1 MITFEEQLQQTENDN
16 SIIGKKS
23 PKVQTL
29 SDVANTGV
37 YSANDWIE
45 LPETKATSGEIIREG
60 LRASQ
65 YQLNKIPTELK
76 ATMGQ
81 AMMSPESVLK
91 IIPFTSMPTMI
102 TEQAKVKIFGGTK
115 EADFNDFTGK
125 TRVKQIGKELV
136 QAAYRELK
144 EKDKQYAQ
152 RATPLTEEETD
163 TWKYGIASGIGN
175 YGPMLAIGYLTGGV
189 GALSFAVAQE
199 AGQKTEEKLDYYT
212 QKTGDT
218 ELKGYTGKQAGKD
231 LALTSVYTAGMGIM
245 EKYIGIGKQMKLFKM
260 SGGEHLKNIALTT
273 LSEGLTE
280 GLEDLYA
287 SGIDLVGGYIDTSK
301 LPERYMQAVKSAV
314 IGGLLGGTAG
324 IGTAMAHRS
333 QAKLILRKQYEKT
346 IPAKDI
352 DKVVNA
358 IYDSTAD
365 TLQKVVATELVNSES
380 LRNKHG
386 ELYNSLKREISNQ
399 IKASGAYADVD
410 EAKLANYIESVAKL
424 TADNALGEANKR
436 GVLLQDVLDST
447 KIKFENGELRLAE
460 KPKVSKLPIKKA
472 KSENV
477 EQVESDIENIKP
489 REKVDLSEIKE
500 VGGDFVRISGKKI
513 PVDYEIVEA
522 KDLLTSNDELGN
534 INKDYPQYL
543 QNRDRARKELVLQV
557 NSIAENIEPE
567 RLGKNVV
574 ATEGAP
580 IVMGDN
586 IVAMGNGRAQAV
598 KLAYA
603 KGKAEGYKEYLKQQ
617 GFNIDG
623 FDKPVLVRKM
633 RGEYS
638 ENVMR
643 KLIEDANIA
652 GTSQFSVSE
661 QAIGDAQKISRETIS
676 LYDAESELDT
686 ASNRKFLL
694 EAFNEIIPETER
706 GRYLDDA
713 GNITQEGI
721 KRVKNATLAYVMPD
735 KRVLSSILET
745 EDEVIRKASQA
756 IMEASPS
763 IVSFENDIDT
773 GNIDKSYSI
782 LDDIRT
788 AFNLYSAAKKSGSNV
803 RAYIKNLDMF
813 NDYTPAQQQ
822 ITNWFVETKNAGE
835 LRNRINNYIQNARV
849 EGDTKQGNI
858 FSEPLTKQELLNK
871 VSGSDMEQKAFADSY
886 YQIAYENAKLD
897 AENPAY
903 DGETITINGKER
915 TVYNSNG
922 DRIAKSKEALENFY
936 RWFGDS
942 KVVDK
947 QGRPLVVYH
956 GTLDLFNAFS
966 KEKIGAR
973 FSSDE
978 RGFFFVDK
986 ENIAKDYATSE
997 FDSARQGYIMPL
1009 YISASNPLIVNSEY
1023 ARKNGL
1029 GSTVFDREDSISFW
1043 DNYQNFALEEVDKN
1057 KNDGVIIDDG
1067 NFKMVVAFNPNQIK
1081 STSNRGTYSASDN
1094 IYYQMSSEEITENL
1108 LRDIKKTL
1116 TKPVSSE
1123 VLSKTISTFNKTQG
1137 GRGYTETGD
1146 SVQAE
1151 IARSQGLATAQ
1162 EISKAFKNKGINISI
1177 STIENSQVAD
1187 EWHHIG
1193 KNMKKTNF
1201 YDVENFDIDELLQ
1214 EQKQEIREKERDK
1227 LFKDNVKKLG
1237 LDKLKDDDLYKKYQE
1252 ATGEKYGSFDSTVR
1266 MFDSRRKAKNYLYSF
1281 IIQNTQTEFEQKNKV
1296 SQGTYSESEN
1306 IYYQSAF
1313 AGSRVDYDRPS
1324 LEAIGSGEGAQAH
1337 GWGLYYALNKDVA
1350 ERYKDAFIR
1359 QERESVF
1366 PNSPEELAIKTYLKN
1381 DKNKEDTIKEL
1392 SQIEKDEYKKFG
1404 TQDENILA
1412 YTNAAQAQ
1420 DYIRYVEDG
1429 KLEKQIQEI
1438 ENSSKGQV
1446 HEVDIPEN
1454 PYLLDEELTFR
1465 NQSEFVQNQLK
1476 KIVSEENLAD
1486 KFEIYQSEE
1495 NPKYNTLENSDGE
1508 EIYKTISE
1516 ALGSD
1521 KAASQ
1526 LLEKYGI
1533 KGITYDGRQDG
1544 RCFVIFNP
1552 EDVKVIQKFYQIN
1565 HLPKSK
1571 KEIIKGSFD
1580 ALTKSIKITSD
1591 ADFSTYQH
1599 EFAHFWLDNM
1609 FNYAHSDLASENYK
1623 KDFKAIEK
1631 WLKYDDTRQSYLTR
1645 QQHEQFARGYEKFLY
1660 KGEVANP
1667 IIGKAYNDYEN
1678 FIREVYSSM
1687 TEIDTKAGYKKYKAV
1702 PAKVYE
1708 FFNNMVRGEL
1718 PNYGAEVDPKA
1729 VVKKEVED
1737 TKTVIDERNK
1747 VIAENKKNYDL
1758 PPIKT
1763 DNTSGYMSETAKPK
1777 NIKPIENIEDKSVL
1791 TAYAKTMGEDMEAG
1805 RANLAKDYATATEFV
1820 NKNPELAGQIVRGEV
1835 EAPTGMLKNSIYMA
1849 YNELQ
1854 KKLGNTKNR
1863 AESALNQA
1871 LELRR
1876 YGQEIAS
1883 QRLAYMSEIN
1893 PEYWIG
1899 RILTSKASQLAKE
1912 NRMSV
1917 DKLNTTIK
1925 EAIESGMA
1933 ENKTPK
1939 EIAKELREE
1948 LGVTELYQTEIAP
1961 TEDTKS
1967 PSYNYIYKYVNEQLG
1982 LGMKEAD
1989 AMEILRRTDDMWA
2002 NIENSKAET
2011 GNPSIEYFEKL
2022 KALED
2027 FANTLAPSSNLRVFV
2042 SVISPGSLL
2051 LNIKSSLTNI
2061 ISNLPTGLMRAAV
2074 RRIRLGQMTSL
2085 VSPEKIALNK
2095 HYVWEV
2101 FAKTGYNITDMT
2113 ELTPES
2119 KYHGE
2124 EITHSQGKGALR
2136 ALGRWY
2142 EKVVYKWSLGAG
2154 DIFYKNLA
2162 FNDYASL
2169 LATKLANGDAKV
2181 ANDLFDDAIRI
2192 EPLTQ
2197 YGKAIRRMARDEAL
2211 IATYQN
2217 DTALSKSAMKLR
2229 DATDFGVGLSKF
2241 FIPFVK
2247 TPANVIDLGLKTG
2260 FGSFKAI
2267 VSEVHRDMKAGKIL
2281 KPTKE
2286 NIELCIENGLGF
2298 ALGFA
2303 LSSMFD
2309 DDDYMPAYSMASA
2322 KDKQL
2327 AKELNIPFNSVRIGD
2342 TWFNLDYLGP
2352 LAVPLVGILNARR
2365 EKDIIEKIGAFGKAG
2380 LMQIA
2385 ALPAFGEI
2393 DDLMQKIEQYQ
2404 HKGVK
2409 ESAEQFVD
2417 NLGETIYSRIVPSIV
2432 NDVAKVLDGY
2442 DRERKGNEII
2452 TQIPFA
2458 RENAPLKYNVTS
2470 GRPEEINQWWG
2481 IFTGARVKTQV
2492 VNSVARE
2499 FERLNNTGNG
2509 VSLTPVTRSGLLSS
2523 LSDNKKQQVNK
2534 EFAKEYA
2541 KQVSALIKT
2550 YKYKNSNDEDKKDMI
2565 DKIRRKIVKEL
2576 KQEYLQK

>member
-1 MITFEEQLQQTENDN
+1 M
-16 SIIGKKS
+16 
-23 PKVQTL
+23 
-29 SDVANTGV
+29 
-37 YSANDWIE
+37 
-45 LPETKATSGEIIREG
+45 
-60 LRASQ
+60 
-65 YQLNKIPTELK
+65 
-76 ATMGQ
+76 
-81 AMMSPESVLK
+81 
-91 IIPFTSMPTMI
+91 
-102 TEQAKVKIFGGTK
+102 
-115 EADFNDFTGK
+115 
-125 TRVKQIGKELV
+125 
-136 QAAYRELK
+136 
-144 EKDKQYAQ
+144 
-152 RATPLTEEETD
+152 
-163 TWKYGIASGIGN
+163 
-175 YGPMLAIGYLTGGV
+175 
-189 GALSFAVAQE
+189 
-199 AGQKTEEKLDYYT
+199 
-212 QKTGDT
+212 
-218 ELKGYTGKQAGKD
+218 
-231 LALTSVYTAGMGIM
+231 
-245 EKYIGIGKQMKLFKM
+245 
-260 SGGEHLKNIALTT
+260 
-273 LSEGLTE
+273 
-280 GLEDLYA
+280 
-287 SGIDLVGGYIDTSK
+287 
-301 LPERYMQAVKSAV
+301 
-314 IGGLLGGTAG
+314 
-324 IGTAMAHRS
+324 
-333 QAKLILRKQYEKT
+333 
-346 IPAKDI
+346 
-352 DKVVNA
+352 
-358 IYDSTAD
+358 
-365 TLQKVVATELVNSES
+365 
-380 LRNKHG
+380 
-386 ELYNSLKREISNQ
+386 
-399 IKASGAYADVD
+399 
-410 EAKLANYIESVAKL
+410 
-424 TADNALGEANKR
+424 
-436 GVLLQDVLDST
+436 
-447 KIKFENGELRLAE
+447 
-460 KPKVSKLPIKKA
+460 
-472 KSENV
+472 
-477 EQVESDIENIKP
+477 
-489 REKVDLSEIKE
+489 
-500 VGGDFVRISGKKI
+500 
-513 PVDYEIVEA
+513 
-522 KDLLTSNDELGN
+522 
-534 INKDYPQYL
+534 
-543 QNRDRARKELVLQV
+543 
-557 NSIAENIEPE
+557 
-567 RLGKNVV
+567 
-574 ATEGAP
+574 
-580 IVMGDN
+580 
-586 IVAMGNGRAQAV
+586 
-598 KLAYA
+598 
-603 KGKAEGYKEYLKQQ
+603 
-617 GFNIDG
+617 
-623 FDKPVLVRKM
+623 
-633 RGEYS
+633 
-638 ENVMR
+638 
-643 KLIEDANIA
+643 
-652 GTSQFSVSE
+652 
-661 QAIGDAQKISRETIS
+661 
-676 LYDAESELDT
+676 
-686 ASNRKFLL
+686 
-694 EAFNEIIPETER
+694 
-706 GRYLDDA
+706 
-713 GNITQEGI
+713 
-721 KRVKNATLAYVMPD
+721 
-735 KRVLSSILET
+735 
-745 EDEVIRKASQA
+745 
-756 IMEASPS
+756 
-763 IVSFENDIDT
+763 
-773 GNIDKSYSI
+773 
-782 LDDIRT
+782 
-788 AFNLYSAAKKSGSNV
+788 
-803 RAYIKNLDMF
+803 
-813 NDYTPAQQQ
+813 
-822 ITNWFVETKNAGE
+822 
-835 LRNRINNYIQNARV
+835 
-849 EGDTKQGNI
+849 
-858 FSEPLTKQELLNK
+858 
-871 VSGSDMEQKAFADSY
+871 
-886 YQIAYENAKLD
+886 
-897 AENPAY
+897 
-903 DGETITINGKER
+903 
-915 TVYNSNG
+915 
-922 DRIAKSKEALENFY
+922 
-936 RWFGDS
+936 
-942 KVVDK
+942 
-947 QGRPLVVYH
+947 
-956 GTLDLFNAFS
+956 
-966 KEKIGAR
+966 
-973 FSSDE
+973 
-978 RGFFFVDK
+978 
-986 ENIAKDYATSE
+986 
-997 FDSARQGYIMPL
+997 
-1009 YISASNPLIVNSEY
+1009 
-1023 ARKNGL
+1023 
-1029 GSTVFDREDSISFW
+1029 
-1043 DNYQNFALEEVDKN
+1043 
-1057 KNDGVIIDDG
+1057 
-1067 NFKMVVAFNPNQIK
+1067 
-1081 STSNRGTYSASDN
+1081 
-1094 IYYQMSSEEITENL
+1094 
-1108 LRDIKKTL
+1108 
-1116 TKPVSSE
+1116 
-1123 VLSKTISTFNKTQG
+1123 
-1137 GRGYTETGD
+1137 
-1146 SVQAE
+1146 
-1151 IARSQGLATAQ
+1151 
-1162 EISKAFKNKGINISI
+1162 
-1177 STIENSQVAD
+1177 
-1187 EWHHIG
+1187 
-1193 KNMKKTNF
+1193 
-1201 YDVENFDIDELLQ
+1201 
-1214 EQKQEIREKERDK
+1214 
-1227 LFKDNVKKLG
+1227 
-1237 LDKLKDDDLYKKYQE
+1237 
-1252 ATGEKYGSFDSTVR
+1252 
-1266 MFDSRRKAKNYLYSF
+1266 
-1281 IIQNTQTEFEQKNKV
+1281 
-1296 SQGTYSESEN
+1296 
-1306 IYYQSAF
+1306 
-1313 AGSRVDYDRPS
+1313 
-1324 LEAIGSGEGAQAH
+1324 
-1337 GWGLYYALNKDVA
+1337 
-1350 ERYKDAFIR
+1350 
-1359 QERESVF
+1359 
-1366 PNSPEELAIKTYLKN
+1366 
-1381 DKNKEDTIKEL
+1381 
-1392 SQIEKDEYKKFG
+1392 
-1404 TQDENILA
+1404 
-1412 YTNAAQAQ
+1412 
-1420 DYIRYVEDG
+1420 
-1429 KLEKQIQEI
+1429 
-1438 ENSSKGQV
+1438 
-1446 HEVDIPEN
+1446 
-1454 PYLLDEELTFR
+1454 LDEELTFR

-1737 TKTVIDERNK
+1737 TKTVIAERNK
-1747 VIAENKKNYDL
+1747 IIAENKKNYDL
-1758 PPIKT
+1758 PPVKT
-1763 DNTSGYMSETAKPK
+1763 DNTSGYMSETVKPK

-1791 TAYAKTMGEDMEAG
+1791 TAYAKTIGEDMEAG

>member
-37 YSANDWIE
+37 YSDNDWIE

-65 YQLNKIPTELK
+65 YQLSKIPTELK

-199 AGQKTEEKLDYYT
+199 AGQKTEEKIDYYA

-399 IKASGAYADVD
+399 IKASGAYSDVD
-410 EAKLANYIESVAKL
+410 EMKLSQYIEGTAKMF
-424 TADNALGEANKR
+424 ADQVLGEANKR
-436 GVLLQDVLDST
+436 GVVIDEVLKSSEIAYKDGRLYLQGVTQD
-447 KIKFENGELRLAE
+447 E
-460 KPKVSKLPIKKA
+460 KA
-472 KSENV
+472 KKTKRKKIQKMIEK
-477 EQVESDIENIKP
+477 QAESILNP
-489 REKVDLSEIKE
+489 RETELSYE
-500 VGGDFVRISGKKI
+500 
-513 PVDYEIVEA
+513 EIV
-522 KDLLTSNDELGN
+522 
-534 INKDYPQYL
+534 
-543 QNRDRARKELVLQV
+543 
-557 NSIAENIEPE
+557 
-567 RLGKNVV
+567 
-574 ATEGAP
+574 
-580 IVMGDN
+580 
-586 IVAMGNGRAQAV
+586 
-598 KLAYA
+598 
-603 KGKAEGYKEYLKQQ
+603 
-617 GFNIDG
+617 
-623 FDKPVLVRKM
+623 
-633 RGEYS
+633 
-638 ENVMR
+638 R
-643 KLIEDANIA
+643 KLRYEDLTA
-652 GTSQFSVSE
+652 E
-661 QAIGDAQKISRETIS
+661 QETN
-676 LYDAESELDT
+676 LQEMLENEEDRLRPLLDT
-686 ASNRKFLL
+686 AQDVALEIDNNFGLQLGDIASVITEKKLNFKEAQDLWGDYLPYNDLRILGEKIKERDNKDGDPVKIGYDYYTEKVYDAFDDINAKANNYILL
-694 EAFNEIIPETER
+694 QQSFDVADE
-706 GRYLDDA
+706 
-713 GNITQEGI
+713 
-721 KRVKNATLAYVMPD
+721 NA
-735 KRVLSSILET
+735 R
-745 EDEVIRKASQA
+745 
-756 IMEASPS
+756 
-763 IVSFENDIDT
+763 
-773 GNIDKSYSI
+773 
-782 LDDIRT
+782 LDDI
-788 AFNLYSAAKKSGSNV
+788 YPEYK
-803 RAYIKNLDMF
+803 
-813 NDYTPAQQQ
+813 
-822 ITNWFVETKNAGE
+822 
-835 LRNRINNYIQNARV
+835 
-849 EGDTKQGNI
+849 
-858 FSEPLTKQELLNK
+858 
-871 VSGSDMEQKAFADSY
+871 
-886 YQIAYENAKLD
+886 
-897 AENPAY
+897 
-903 DGETITINGKER
+903 GETITINGKER

-942 KVVDK
+942 KVVDE

-956 GTLDLFNAFS
+956 GTNANFDTFDNTKLQRTVS
-966 KEKIGAR
+966 SYNTIASAYYFTSNNANAQTYGSSVYPVYLNIKKPLIIDYKGKYFHDIVDFDNKTFGKKGYYAKDDIDSLNELVTYAKEKGYDGLIAENIKDSANEKQLRGSLNKDEKKLLNDLKKKNYEELYSEYNKI
-973 FSSDE
+973 FPSDE
-978 RGFFFVDK
+978 
-986 ENIAKDYATSE
+986 
-997 FDSARQGYIMPL
+997 SADTF
-1009 YISASNPLIVNSEY
+1009 Y
-1023 ARKNGL
+1023 ARMGKRNGKNYIL
-1029 GSTVFDREDSISFW
+1029 LSI
-1043 DNYQNFALEEVDKN
+1043 VDYKFN
-1057 KNDGVIIDDG
+1057 ERTETNVLANDYI
-1067 NFKMVVAFNPNQIK
+1067 AFENNQIK
-1081 STSNRGTYSASDN
+1081 STQNR
-1094 IYYQMSSEEITENL
+1094 
-1108 LRDIKKTL
+1108 
-1116 TKPVSSE
+1116 
-1123 VLSKTISTFNKTQG
+1123 
-1137 GRGYTETGD
+1137 
-1146 SVQAE
+1146 
-1151 IARSQGLATAQ
+1151 
-1162 EISKAFKNKGINISI
+1162 
-1177 STIENSQVAD
+1177 
-1187 EWHHIG
+1187 
-1193 KNMKKTNF
+1193 
-1201 YDVENFDIDELLQ
+1201 
-1214 EQKQEIREKERDK
+1214 
-1227 LFKDNVKKLG
+1227 
-1237 LDKLKDDDLYKKYQE
+1237 
-1252 ATGEKYGSFDSTVR
+1252 
-1266 MFDSRRKAKNYLYSF
+1266 
-1281 IIQNTQTEFEQKNKV
+1281 
-1296 SQGTYSESEN
+1296 GTYSESEN

-1324 LEAIGSGEGAQAH
+1324 LEAIGSGEGNQAH
-1337 GWGLYYALNKDVA
+1337 GWGLYYALNRDVA
-1350 ERYKDAFIR
+1350 ERY
-1359 QERESVF
+1359 RETFTKGQSKLIIGDK
-1366 PNSPEELAIKTYLKN
+1366 SIEELINSYDWNNEDYDIADNMIDEITRHLEFRAKNQKDTYEARQSVLQDIGNYIQDLRGYLKKGS
-1381 DKNKEDTIKEL
+1381 DDEVYIKHVKEDLENAEKLRDKIATYNAKEF
-1392 SQIEKDEYKKFG
+1392 KFEE
-1404 TQDENILA
+1404 Q
-1412 YTNAAQAQ
+1412 
-1420 DYIRYVEDG
+1420 
-1429 KLEKQIQEI
+1429 
-1438 ENSSKGQV
+1438 KGQV

-1454 PYLLDEELTFR
+1454 PYLLDEDATYFAQPEIVRNALDEVINNLTDEQISKEFEGTVYPENRDALRRMWKTGDYDFR
-1465 NQSEFVQNQLK
+1465 NEGG
-1476 KIVSEENLAD
+1476 D
-1486 KFEIYQSEE
+1486 
-1495 NPKYNTLENSDGE
+1495 
-1508 EIYKTISE
+1508 IYKSLSKM
-1516 ALGSD
+1516 LGSP

-1526 LLEKYGI
+1526 MLEKYGI

-1552 EDVKVIQKFYQIN
+1552 EDVRVIQKFYQIN

-1571 KEIIKGSFD
+1571 KETIKGSFD

-1687 TEIDTKAGYKKYKAV
+1687 TEIDTKAGYKKYKPV

-1737 TKTVIDERNK
+1737 TKTVIAERNK

-1758 PPIKT
+1758 PPVKT

-2365 EKDIIEKIGAFGKAG
+2365 EKDIIEKIGAFGKSG

>member
-1 MITFEEQLQQTENDN
+1 MIAECSMITFEEQLQQTENDN

-76 ATMGQ
+76 ATIGQ

-260 SGGEHLKNIALTT
+260 SGGEYLKNIALTT

-365 TLQKVVATELVNSES
+365 TLQKVVATELANSES

-477 EQVESDIENIKP
+477 EQVERDIENIKP

-598 KLAYA
+598 KLAYV

-686 ASNRKFLL
+686 TSNRKFLR

-756 IMEASPS
+756 IMETSPS

-788 AFNLYSAAKKSGSNV
+788 SFNLYSAAKKSGSNV
-803 RAYIKNLDMF
+803 RAYIKNLDML

-822 ITNWFVETKNAGE
+822 ITNWFVEAKNAGE

-849 EGDTKQGNI
+849 EGDTKQGNM
-858 FSEPLTKQELLNK
+858 FGEPLTKQELLNK

-886 YQIAYENAKLD
+886 NQIAYENAQLD

-903 DGETITINGKER
+903 EGETITINGKER
-915 TVYNSNG
+915 TVYNSEG
-922 DRIAKSKEALENFY
+922 QRIAQSKEALENFY
-936 RWFGDS
+936 KWFGDS
-942 KVVDK
+942 KVVDE

-956 GTLDLFNAFS
+956 GTNANFDTFDNTKSQRTVSSYNTIASAYYFTSNNANAQTYGSSVYPVYLNIKKPLIIDYKGKYFHDIVDFDNKTFGKKGYYAKDDIDSLNELVTYAKEKGYDGLIAENIKDSANEKQLRGSLNKDEKKLLNDLKKKNYEELYSEYNKIFPSDENADTFYARMGKRNGKNYILLSIVDYKFNART
-966 KEKIGAR
+966 ETNVLAN
-973 FSSDE
+973 DY
-978 RGFFFVDK
+978 
-986 ENIAKDYATSE
+986 IAFE
-997 FDSARQGYIMPL
+997 
-1009 YISASNPLIVNSEY
+1009 
-1023 ARKNGL
+1023 
-1029 GSTVFDREDSISFW
+1029 
-1043 DNYQNFALEEVDKN
+1043 
-1057 KNDGVIIDDG
+1057 
-1067 NFKMVVAFNPNQIK
+1067 PNQIK
-1081 STSNRGTYSASDN
+1081 YTSNR
-1094 IYYQMSSEEITENL
+1094 
-1108 LRDIKKTL
+1108 
-1116 TKPVSSE
+1116 
-1123 VLSKTISTFNKTQG
+1123 
-1137 GRGYTETGD
+1137 
-1146 SVQAE
+1146 
-1151 IARSQGLATAQ
+1151 
-1162 EISKAFKNKGINISI
+1162 
-1177 STIENSQVAD
+1177 
-1187 EWHHIG
+1187 
-1193 KNMKKTNF
+1193 
-1201 YDVENFDIDELLQ
+1201 
-1214 EQKQEIREKERDK
+1214 
-1227 LFKDNVKKLG
+1227 
-1237 LDKLKDDDLYKKYQE
+1237 
-1252 ATGEKYGSFDSTVR
+1252 
-1266 MFDSRRKAKNYLYSF
+1266 
-1281 IIQNTQTEFEQKNKV
+1281 
-1296 SQGTYSESEN
+1296 GTYSESEN
-1306 IYYQSAF
+1306 IYYQF
-1313 AGSRVDYDRPS
+1313 AGEKAKTAALDELNRAKQLEDDGVDNEEIR
-1324 LEAIGSGEGAQAH
+1324 QQT
-1337 GWGLYYALNKDVA
+1337 GWFKGDDGKWRFEISD
-1350 ERYKDAFIR
+1350 KDATLDKVALELLEDTEHEYDITLG
-1359 QERESVF
+1359 ELLEHENLYEAY
-1366 PNSPEELAIKTYLKN
+1366 PELADVKVVAITQQNLGGSYN
-1381 DKNKEDTIKEL
+1381 PDTNTIKINQKHENL
-1392 SQIEKDEYKKFG
+1392 KSVIMHEVQHWIQRKEGFARGGNFSKIYKNLDFADEDIVRGTKKVLG
-1404 TQDENILA
+1404 AA
-1412 YTNAAQAQ
+1412 Y
-1420 DYIRYVEDG
+1420 DYISED
-1429 KLEKQIQEI
+1429 EI
-1438 ENSSKGQV
+1438 
-1446 HEVDIPEN
+1446 
-1454 PYLLDEELTFR
+1454 
-1465 NQSEFVQNQLK
+1465 K
-1476 KIVSEENLAD
+1476 KIVPALKEAYIDGDMSDTSYDLYSKWLKNNSVDEDTFLINSFAVAQAKYERIYGEIEARNTQARMDYTEEQRRA
-1486 KFEIYQSEE
+1486 ES
-1495 NPKYNTLENSDGE
+1495 
-1508 EIYKTISE
+1508 
-1516 ALGSD
+1516 
-1521 KAASQ
+1521 
-1526 LLEKYGI
+1526 
-1533 KGITYDGRQDG
+1533 
-1544 RCFVIFNP
+1544 P
-1552 EDVKVIQKFYQIN
+1552 ESTQDVKNADAIVVFDDGTAMAYEPEVIQKFSQIN

-1687 TEIDTKAGYKKYKAV
+1687 TEIDTKEGYKKYKAV

-1737 TKTVIDERNK
+1737 TKTVIAERNK

-1758 PPIKT
+1758 PPVKT

-1791 TAYAKTMGEDMEAG
+1791 TAYAKTMGEDVEAG

-2365 EKDIIEKIGAFGKAG
+2365 EKDIIEKIGAFGKSG

-2458 RENAPLKYNVTS
+2458 RENAPLKYNVTL

-2481 IFTGARVKTQV
+2481 ILTGARVKTQV

>member
-65 YQLNKIPTELK
+65 YQLSKIPTELK

-152 RATPLTEEETD
+152 RAIPLTEEETD

-617 GFNIDG
+617 GFDIDG

-886 YQIAYENAKLD
+886 NQIAYENAKLD

-903 DGETITINGKER
+903 KGETITINGKER

-942 KVVDK
+942 KVVDE

-956 GTLDLFNAFS
+956 G
-966 KEKIGAR
+966 
-973 FSSDE
+973 SD
-978 RGFFFVDK
+978 
-986 ENIAKDYATSE
+986 
-997 FDSARQGYIMPL
+997 
-1009 YISASNPLIVNSEY
+1009 SNFE
-1023 ARKNGL
+1023 
-1029 GSTVFDREDSISFW
+1029 VFDRTKTRSTMDIQGNFFSPWELDAQGYGQNVRAFYLSIKNPAPSNVGYKTLKKFQG
-1043 DNYQNFALEEVDKN
+1043 QNDAGIKAREELEN
-1057 KNDGVIIDDG
+1057 MGYDGVNNDDEEYI
-1067 NFKMVVAFNPNQIK
+1067 AFNPNQIK

-1116 TKPVSSE
+1116 TKPVSSA

-1214 EQKQEIREKERDK
+1214 EQKQAIREKERDK

-1296 SQGTYSESEN
+1296 AQGTYSDSDN

-1337 GWGLYYALNKDVA
+1337 GWGLYYALNRDVA
-1350 ERYKDAFIR
+1350 EYY
-1359 QERESVF
+1359 RET
-1366 PNSPEELAIKTYLKN
+1366 LAEPDISY
-1381 DKNKEDTIKEL
+1381 
-1392 SQIEKDEYKKFG
+1392 EYDGDVK
-1404 TQDENILA
+1404 L
-1412 YTNAAQAQ
+1412 TNAEIRIIGQYGLNKAIQMGERQLDLKIAQGYSESDIEEQKA
-1420 DYIRYVEDG
+1420 IVENL
-1429 KLEKQIQEI
+1429 KSVN
-1438 ENSSKGQV
+1438 ENDIKKIVKENKGQV

-1678 FIREVYSSM
+1678 FIREVYSSI

-1737 TKTVIDERNK
+1737 TKTVIAERNK
-1747 VIAENKKNYDL
+1747 IIAENKKNYDL
-1758 PPIKT
+1758 PPVKT
-1763 DNTSGYMSETAKPK
+1763 DNTSGYMSETVKPK

-1791 TAYAKTMGEDMEAG
+1791 TAYAKTIGEDMEAG

-2509 VSLTPVTRSGLLSS
+2509 ISLTPVTRSGLLSS
-2523 LSDNKKQQVNK
+2523 LSDSKKQQVNK

>member
-37 YSANDWIE
+37 YSDNDWIE

-199 AGQKTEEKLDYYT
+199 AGQKTEEKIDYYA

-686 ASNRKFLL
+686 ASNRKFLR

-756 IMEASPS
+756 IMEASLS

-803 RAYIKNLDMF
+803 RAYIKNLDML

-903 DGETITINGKER
+903 KGETITINGKER

-922 DRIAKSKEALENFY
+922 DRIAQSKEALENFY

-942 KVVDK
+942 KVVDG

-956 GTLDLFNAFS
+956 GSLWNFDTFKQYNNDYNFTPDEKFAYNYAESKGIEQGIDNDTVIYPVYLKAQKPFDFENKDSLAELENFIKSKKIRVFGNEKSFDDFMENVKGIYYNTKLSKGEFERLLNDRYLKWFSPDNGDVNYEQSSVNTDLIVDINPEQEYFITAKMSWGYADKLAEQENKI
-966 KEKIGAR
+966 KEKLK
-973 FSSDE
+973 D
-978 RGFFFVDK
+978 VDFDK
-986 ENIAKDYATSE
+986 YKKNQIQIDIETDYGTRVVNVDLEKVEKPSE
-997 FDSARQGYIMPL
+997 
-1009 YISASNPLIVNSEY
+1009 
-1023 ARKNGL
+1023 
-1029 GSTVFDREDSISFW
+1029 
-1043 DNYQNFALEEVDKN
+1043 KN
-1057 KNDGVIIDDG
+1057 KRVGAENWITLEAADFDGVDFIDVIKSMGYDG
-1067 NFKMVVAFNPNQIK
+1067 YYKTENGVKNISVFNPNQIK
-1081 STSNRGTYSASDN
+1081 STSNRGTYS
-1094 IYYQMSSEEITENL
+1094 
-1108 LRDIKKTL
+1108 
-1116 TKPVSSE
+1116 
-1123 VLSKTISTFNKTQG
+1123 
-1137 GRGYTETGD
+1137 
-1146 SVQAE
+1146 
-1151 IARSQGLATAQ
+1151 
-1162 EISKAFKNKGINISI
+1162 
-1177 STIENSQVAD
+1177 
-1187 EWHHIG
+1187 
-1193 KNMKKTNF
+1193 
-1201 YDVENFDIDELLQ
+1201 
-1214 EQKQEIREKERDK
+1214 
-1227 LFKDNVKKLG
+1227 
-1237 LDKLKDDDLYKKYQE
+1237 
-1252 ATGEKYGSFDSTVR
+1252 
-1266 MFDSRRKAKNYLYSF
+1266 
-1281 IIQNTQTEFEQKNKV
+1281 
-1296 SQGTYSESEN
+1296 ESEN
-1306 IYYQSAF
+1306 IYYQSAWHGGRELEGGKF
-1313 AGSRVDYDRPS
+1313 SLKYAGKQVG
-1324 LEAIGSGEGAQAH
+1324 LAH
-1337 GWGLYYALNKDVA
+1337 GYGVYASANVAPATGYRSMVDENITYKGKNIAEVERELRNAKENDKANLVLDFAYKQNREELDKEDYSHETWTWFENEFLPNVESKGKLYKVDVPEDAQLIEENKNFTELPEDIQQNIRKVFNELSEKQINKIVENNSWLNKD
-1350 ERYKDAFIR
+1350 KQGHI
-1359 QERESVF
+1359 
-1366 PNSPEELAIKTYLKN
+1366 LIK
-1381 DKNKEDTIKEL
+1381 KEDLIQNMLEGEVNSGGAVYGYL
-1392 SQIEKDEYKKFG
+1392 SD
-1404 TQDENILA
+1404 
-1412 YTNAAQAQ
+1412 
-1420 DYIRYVEDG
+1420 
-1429 KLEKQIQEI
+1429 
-1438 ENSSKGQV
+1438 
-1446 HEVDIPEN
+1446 
-1454 PYLLDEELTFR
+1454 
-1465 NQSEFVQNQLK
+1465 
-1476 KIVSEENLAD
+1476 
-1486 KFEIYQSEE
+1486 
-1495 NPKYNTLENSDGE
+1495 
-1508 EIYKTISE
+1508 
-1516 ALGSD
+1516 ALGSG
-1521 KAASQ
+1521 KAASEMLAQ
-1526 LLEKYGI
+1526 NGV
-1533 KGITYDGRQDG
+1533 KGISYYDNTDG

-1678 FIREVYSSM
+1678 FIREVYSSI

-1737 TKTVIDERNK
+1737 TKTVIAERNK

-1758 PPIKT
+1758 PPVKT
-1763 DNTSGYMSETAKPK
+1763 DNTSGYISETAKPK

-2181 ANDLFDDAIRI
+2181 ANDLFNDAIRI

-2267 VSEVHRDMKAGKIL
+2267 VSEVHKDMKAGKIL

-2365 EKDIIEKIGAFGKAG
+2365 EKDIIEKIGAFGKSG

-2417 NLGETIYSRIVPSIV
+2417 NLGEAIYSRIVPSIV

-2481 IFTGARVKTQV
+2481 ILTGARVKTQV

-2509 VSLTPVTRSGLLSS
+2509 ISLTPVTRSGLLSS
-2523 LSDNKKQQVNK
+2523 LSDSKKQQVNK

>member
-199 AGQKTEEKLDYYT
+199 AGQKTEEKLDYYA

-260 SGGEHLKNIALTT
+260 SGGEYLKNIALTT

-365 TLQKVVATELVNSES
+365 TLQKVVATELANSES

-447 KIKFENGELRLAE
+447 KIKFENGVLRLAE

-477 EQVESDIENIKP
+477 EQVERDIENIKP

-500 VGGDFVRISGKKI
+500 VGGDFVRISSKKI

-543 QNRDRARKELVLQV
+543 QNRDRSRKELVLQV

-598 KLAYA
+598 KLAYV
-603 KGKAEGYKEYLKQQ
+603 KGKAEEYKEYLKQQ

-638 ENVMR
+638 ENVIR

-686 ASNRKFLL
+686 AINRKFLR

-721 KRVKNATLAYVMPD
+721 KRVKNATLAYVIPD

-803 RAYIKNLDMF
+803 RAYIKNLDML

-849 EGDTKQGNI
+849 EGDTKQGNM
-858 FSEPLTKQELLNK
+858 FGEPLTKQELLNK

-886 YQIAYENAKLD
+886 NQIAYENAQLD

-903 DGETITINGKER
+903 DGETITINGQEK

-922 DRIAKSKEALENFY
+922 DRIAQSKEALENFY

-942 KVVDK
+942 KVVDE

-956 GTLDLFNAFS
+956 ATNAEFDTFDTS
-966 KEKIGAR
+966 
-973 FSSDE
+973 
-978 RGFFFVDK
+978 RGEYK
-986 ENIAKDYATSE
+986 GYIWTTSE
-997 FDSARQGYIMPL
+997 RDSFRAKYSLYNMPL
-1009 YISASNPLIVNSEY
+1009 YIKIENPKVIKGFSYAYTRQDTRERLINEGYDGVD
-1023 ARKNGL
+1023 NGL
-1029 GSTVFDREDSISFW
+1029 GDYI
-1043 DNYQNFALEEVDKN
+1043 
-1057 KNDGVIIDDG
+1057 
-1067 NFKMVVAFNPNQIK
+1067 AFNPNQIK
-1081 STSNRGTYSASDN
+1081 STQNRGTYSESEN
-1094 IYYQMSSEEITENL
+1094 IYYQTREDTIPTSEFYDNIKESSRYQNN
-1108 LRDIKKTL
+1108 IK
-1116 TKPVSSE
+1116 
-1123 VLSKTISTFNKTQG
+1123 
-1137 GRGYTETGD
+1137 YTEDVFNTIKADEHVASADISQSINRVGGQSTYIEGIFDNGVNFLIRISDHD
-1146 SVQAE
+1146 SNYDL
-1151 IARSQGLATAQ
+1151 SD
-1162 EISKAFKNKGINISI
+1162 ISVGYGVDKNKI
-1177 STIENSQVAD
+1177 
-1187 EWHHIG
+1187 
-1193 KNMKKTNF
+1193 M
-1201 YDVENFDIDELLQ
+1201 ELL
-1214 EQKQEIREKERDK
+1214 EYIRGSLDRAKEKERQQHIYYSE
-1227 LFKDNVKKLG
+1227 LLKDIIPESYYQYANSKETLKDLVKQGIIERPDYMFSFNLEQQKKYGKKGIAWKDIENFVKK
-1237 LDKLKDDDLYKKYQE
+1237 K
-1252 ATGEKYGSFDSTVR
+1252 GEWSEDSEQ
-1266 MFDSRRKAKNYLYSF
+1266 YL
-1281 IIQNTQTEFEQKNKV
+1281 QKNKV
-1296 SQGTYSESEN
+1296 AQGTYSESEN

-1313 AGSRVDYDRPS
+1313 AGSRVDYDKPS
-1324 LEAIGSGEGAQAH
+1324 LEAIGSGEGNQAH

-1350 ERYKDAFIR
+1350 EGYRRAFLGAKYNGVDWKDTVIAKYDQFIQDALLSGDKTK
-1359 QERESVF
+1359 QEKIIAYFENSLTKEQTRLNAYLSESTKNMI
-1366 PNSPEELAIKTYLKN
+1366 NSEK
-1381 DKNKEDTIKEL
+1381 KERKL
-1392 SQIEKDEYKKFG
+1392 HIE
-1404 TQDENILA
+1404 
-1412 YTNAAQAQ
+1412 AAQEQ
-1420 DYIRYVEDG
+1420 IK
-1429 KLEKQIQEI
+1429 KLTPVVDFVKSFDI
-1438 ENSSKGQV
+1438 SKLKTEGGQV
-1446 HEVDIPEN
+1446 HEVDLPEN
-1454 PYLLDEELTFR
+1454 PYLLDEQEMLID
-1465 NQSEFVQNQLK
+1465 QSDFVQE
-1476 KIVSEENLAD
+1476 KIEQANKELDLGIEDSGIRGD
-1486 KFEIYQSEE
+1486 RIYQ
-1495 NPKYNTLENSDGE
+1495 KISD
-1508 EIYKTISE
+1508 K
-1516 ALGSD
+1516 LGSD

-1526 LLEKYGI
+1526 YLEKLGV
-1533 KGITYDGRQDG
+1533 KGITYDGRRDG

-1702 PAKVYE
+1702 PVKVYE

-1737 TKTVIDERNK
+1737 TKTVIAERNK

-1758 PPIKT
+1758 PPVKT

-1791 TAYAKTMGEDMEAG
+1791 TAYAKTMGEDVEAG

-2192 EPLTQ
+2192 EPLTH

-2229 DATDFGVGLSKF
+2229 VATDFGVGLSKF

-2365 EKDIIEKIGAFGKAG
+2365 EKDIIEKIGAFGKSG

>member
-1 MITFEEQLQQTENDN
+1 MIAECSMITFEEQLQQTENDN

-115 EADFNDFTGK
+115 EADFTDFTGK

-152 RATPLTEEETD
+152 RATPLTEEEAD

-245 EKYIGIGKQMKLFKM
+245 EKYIGIGKQIKLFKM
-260 SGGEHLKNIALTT
+260 SGGEYLKNIALTT

-399 IKASGAYADVD
+399 IKESGAYSDVD
-410 EAKLANYIESVAKL
+410 EMKLSQYIEGTAKMF
-424 TADNALGEANKR
+424 ADQVLGEANKR
-436 GVLLQDVLDST
+436 GVVIDEVLKSSEIAYKDGRLYLQSVTQD
-447 KIKFENGELRLAE
+447 E
-460 KPKVSKLPIKKA
+460 KA
-472 KSENV
+472 KKTKRKKIQKMIEK
-477 EQVESDIENIKP
+477 QAESILNP
-489 REKVDLSEIKE
+489 RETELSYE
-500 VGGDFVRISGKKI
+500 
-513 PVDYEIVEA
+513 EIV
-522 KDLLTSNDELGN
+522 
-534 INKDYPQYL
+534 
-543 QNRDRARKELVLQV
+543 
-557 NSIAENIEPE
+557 
-567 RLGKNVV
+567 
-574 ATEGAP
+574 
-580 IVMGDN
+580 
-586 IVAMGNGRAQAV
+586 
-598 KLAYA
+598 
-603 KGKAEGYKEYLKQQ
+603 
-617 GFNIDG
+617 
-623 FDKPVLVRKM
+623 
-633 RGEYS
+633 
-638 ENVMR
+638 R
-643 KLIEDANIA
+643 KLRYEDLTA
-652 GTSQFSVSE
+652 E
-661 QAIGDAQKISRETIS
+661 QETN
-676 LYDAESELDT
+676 LQEMLKNEEDRLRPLLDT
-686 ASNRKFLL
+686 AQDVALEIDNNFGLQLGDIASVITEKKLNFKEAQDLWGDYLPYNDLRILGEKIKERDNKDGDPVKIGYDYYTEKVYDAFDDINAKANNYILL
-694 EAFNEIIPETER
+694 QQSFDVADE
-706 GRYLDDA
+706 
-713 GNITQEGI
+713 
-721 KRVKNATLAYVMPD
+721 NA
-735 KRVLSSILET
+735 R
-745 EDEVIRKASQA
+745 
-756 IMEASPS
+756 
-763 IVSFENDIDT
+763 
-773 GNIDKSYSI
+773 
-782 LDDIRT
+782 LDDI
-788 AFNLYSAAKKSGSNV
+788 YPEYK
-803 RAYIKNLDMF
+803 
-813 NDYTPAQQQ
+813 
-822 ITNWFVETKNAGE
+822 
-835 LRNRINNYIQNARV
+835 
-849 EGDTKQGNI
+849 
-858 FSEPLTKQELLNK
+858 
-871 VSGSDMEQKAFADSY
+871 
-886 YQIAYENAKLD
+886 
-897 AENPAY
+897 
-903 DGETITINGKER
+903 GETITINGKER
-915 TVYNSNG
+915 TVYNSEG
-922 DRIAKSKEALENFY
+922 QRIAKSKEALENFY
-936 RWFGDS
+936 KWFGDS
-942 KVVDK
+942 KVVDE

-956 GTLDLFNAFS
+956 NS
-966 KEKIGAR
+966 GAPR
-973 FSSDE
+973 EVLS
-978 RGFFFVDK
+978 R
-986 ENIAKDYATSE
+986 
-997 FDSARQGYIMPL
+997 
-1009 YISASNPLIVNSEY
+1009 EY
-1023 ARKNGL
+1023 ARTSIEIQGVFFAPQSDPYQEYGPYEHEVYLKIENPADWKTAYQEHGIKL
-1029 GSTVFDREDSISFW
+1029 GEREDSGIKVREW
-1043 DNYQNFALEEVDKN
+1043 LQDKGY
-1057 KNDGVIIDDG
+1057 DGVMLYEDG
-1067 NFKMVVAFNPNQIK
+1067 QLYELIAFESNQIK
-1081 STSNRGTYSASDN
+1081 STQNR
-1094 IYYQMSSEEITENL
+1094 
-1108 LRDIKKTL
+1108 
-1116 TKPVSSE
+1116 
-1123 VLSKTISTFNKTQG
+1123 
-1137 GRGYTETGD
+1137 
-1146 SVQAE
+1146 
-1151 IARSQGLATAQ
+1151 
-1162 EISKAFKNKGINISI
+1162 
-1177 STIENSQVAD
+1177 
-1187 EWHHIG
+1187 
-1193 KNMKKTNF
+1193 
-1201 YDVENFDIDELLQ
+1201 
-1214 EQKQEIREKERDK
+1214 
-1227 LFKDNVKKLG
+1227 
-1237 LDKLKDDDLYKKYQE
+1237 
-1252 ATGEKYGSFDSTVR
+1252 
-1266 MFDSRRKAKNYLYSF
+1266 
-1281 IIQNTQTEFEQKNKV
+1281 
-1296 SQGTYSESEN
+1296 GTYSESEN
-1306 IYYQSAF
+1306 IYYQF
-1313 AGSRVDYDRPS
+1313 AGEKAQTADLDELNRAKQLEDDGVDNEEIRQQTGWFKGVDGKWRFEISDKDAMVDLSVWRQTSRETARAIDKQIDYYNAEMRRLIKKRDSGDMTQADFEKAYNEAMRLRMEAVDKLHNGKLTPAVKLSDILQHDTLYAAYPELANLKLSFVFFDNFHKMGSYRDDVLYLNEELQDNPKELKS
-1324 LEAIGSGEGAQAH
+1324 VLMHEIQHAIQRKESFAVGGSPDMAQRLMDTL
-1337 GWGLYYALNKDVA
+1337 GLTADIKIEEEKRKYFMSILNNAEKVQDILNKQYFYNKSFK
-1350 ERYKDAFIR
+1350 ELM
-1359 QERESVF
+1359 EN
-1366 PNSPEELAIKTYLKN
+1366 PNSEKLKEQA
-1381 DKNKEDTIKEL
+1381 EDW
-1392 SQIEKDEYKKFG
+1392 
-1404 TQDENILA
+1404 N
-1412 YTNAAQAQ
+1412 
-1420 DYIRYVEDG
+1420 
-1429 KLEKQIQEI
+1429 
-1438 ENSSKGQV
+1438 
-1446 HEVDIPEN
+1446 
-1454 PYLLDEELTFR
+1454 
-1465 NQSEFVQNQLK
+1465 NQYFDTLK
-1476 KIVSEENLAD
+1476 
-1486 KFEIYQSEE
+1486 
-1495 NPKYNTLENSDGE
+1495 
-1508 EIYKTISE
+1508 
-1516 ALGSD
+1516 
-1521 KAASQ
+1521 
-1526 LLEKYGI
+1526 KYGI
-1533 KGITYDGRQDG
+1533 SKEQLALSNNTTTKKLVSFLKKATPHEVYERLLGEVEARNTQARINMSEEERAATS
-1544 RCFVIFNP
+1544 P
-1552 EDVKVIQKFYQIN
+1552 ESTQDVKNADAIVVFDDGTAMAYEPEVIQKFSQIN

-1631 WLKYDDTRQSYLTR
+1631 WLKYDDTRQSYFTR

-1678 FIREVYSSM
+1678 FIREVYSSI

-1737 TKTVIDERNK
+1737 TKTVIAERNK

-1758 PPIKT
+1758 PPVKT

-1791 TAYAKTMGEDMEAG
+1791 TAYAKTMGEDVEAG
-1805 RANLAKDYATATEFV
+1805 RANLEKDYATATEFV

-2509 VSLTPVTRSGLLSS
+2509 ISLTPVTRSGLLSS

>member
-37 YSANDWIE
+37 YSDNDWIE

-65 YQLNKIPTELK
+65 YQLSKIPTELK

-199 AGQKTEEKLDYYT
+199 AGQKTEEKIDYYA

-399 IKASGAYADVD
+399 IKASGAYSDVD
-410 EAKLANYIESVAKL
+410 EMKLSQYIEGTAKMF
-424 TADNALGEANKR
+424 ADQVLGEANKR
-436 GVLLQDVLDST
+436 GVVIDEVLKSSEIAYKDGRLYLQGVTQD
-447 KIKFENGELRLAE
+447 E
-460 KPKVSKLPIKKA
+460 KA
-472 KSENV
+472 KKTKRKKIQKMIEK
-477 EQVESDIENIKP
+477 QAESILNP
-489 REKVDLSEIKE
+489 RETELSYE
-500 VGGDFVRISGKKI
+500 
-513 PVDYEIVEA
+513 EIV
-522 KDLLTSNDELGN
+522 
-534 INKDYPQYL
+534 
-543 QNRDRARKELVLQV
+543 
-557 NSIAENIEPE
+557 
-567 RLGKNVV
+567 
-574 ATEGAP
+574 
-580 IVMGDN
+580 
-586 IVAMGNGRAQAV
+586 
-598 KLAYA
+598 
-603 KGKAEGYKEYLKQQ
+603 
-617 GFNIDG
+617 
-623 FDKPVLVRKM
+623 
-633 RGEYS
+633 
-638 ENVMR
+638 R
-643 KLIEDANIA
+643 KLRYEDLTA
-652 GTSQFSVSE
+652 E
-661 QAIGDAQKISRETIS
+661 QETN
-676 LYDAESELDT
+676 LQEMLENEEDRLRPLLDT
-686 ASNRKFLL
+686 AQDVALEIDNNFGLQLGDIASVITEKKLNFKEAQDLWGDYLPYNDLRILGEKIKERDNKDGDPVKIGYDYYTEKVYDAFDDINAKANNYILL
-694 EAFNEIIPETER
+694 QQSFDVADE
-706 GRYLDDA
+706 
-713 GNITQEGI
+713 
-721 KRVKNATLAYVMPD
+721 NA
-735 KRVLSSILET
+735 R
-745 EDEVIRKASQA
+745 
-756 IMEASPS
+756 
-763 IVSFENDIDT
+763 
-773 GNIDKSYSI
+773 
-782 LDDIRT
+782 LDDI
-788 AFNLYSAAKKSGSNV
+788 YPEYK
-803 RAYIKNLDMF
+803 
-813 NDYTPAQQQ
+813 
-822 ITNWFVETKNAGE
+822 
-835 LRNRINNYIQNARV
+835 
-849 EGDTKQGNI
+849 
-858 FSEPLTKQELLNK
+858 
-871 VSGSDMEQKAFADSY
+871 
-886 YQIAYENAKLD
+886 
-897 AENPAY
+897 
-903 DGETITINGKER
+903 GETITINGKER

-942 KVVDK
+942 KVVDE

-956 GTLDLFNAFS
+956 GTNANFDTFDNTKLQRTVS
-966 KEKIGAR
+966 SYNTIASAYYFTSNNANAQTYGSSVYPVYLNIKKPLIIDYKGKYFHDIVDFDNKTFGKKGYYAKDDIDSLNELVTYAKEKGYDGLIAENIKDSANEKQLRGSLNKDEKKLLNDLKKKNYEELYSEYNKI
-973 FSSDE
+973 FPSDE
-978 RGFFFVDK
+978 
-986 ENIAKDYATSE
+986 
-997 FDSARQGYIMPL
+997 SADTF
-1009 YISASNPLIVNSEY
+1009 Y
-1023 ARKNGL
+1023 ARMGKRNGKNYIL
-1029 GSTVFDREDSISFW
+1029 LSI
-1043 DNYQNFALEEVDKN
+1043 VDYKFN
-1057 KNDGVIIDDG
+1057 ERTETNVLANDYI
-1067 NFKMVVAFNPNQIK
+1067 AFENNQIK
-1081 STSNRGTYSASDN
+1081 STQNR
-1094 IYYQMSSEEITENL
+1094 
-1108 LRDIKKTL
+1108 
-1116 TKPVSSE
+1116 
-1123 VLSKTISTFNKTQG
+1123 
-1137 GRGYTETGD
+1137 
-1146 SVQAE
+1146 
-1151 IARSQGLATAQ
+1151 
-1162 EISKAFKNKGINISI
+1162 
-1177 STIENSQVAD
+1177 
-1187 EWHHIG
+1187 
-1193 KNMKKTNF
+1193 
-1201 YDVENFDIDELLQ
+1201 
-1214 EQKQEIREKERDK
+1214 
-1227 LFKDNVKKLG
+1227 
-1237 LDKLKDDDLYKKYQE
+1237 
-1252 ATGEKYGSFDSTVR
+1252 
-1266 MFDSRRKAKNYLYSF
+1266 
-1281 IIQNTQTEFEQKNKV
+1281 
-1296 SQGTYSESEN
+1296 GTYSESEN

-1324 LEAIGSGEGAQAH
+1324 LEAIGSGEGNQAH
-1337 GWGLYYALNKDVA
+1337 GWGLYYALNRDVA
-1350 ERYKDAFIR
+1350 ERY
-1359 QERESVF
+1359 RETFTKGQSKLIIGDK
-1366 PNSPEELAIKTYLKN
+1366 SIEELINSYDWNNEDYDIADNMIDEITRHLEFRAKNQKDTYEARQSVLQDIGNYIQDLRGYLKKGS
-1381 DKNKEDTIKEL
+1381 DDEVYIKHVKEDLENAEKLRDKIATYNAKEF
-1392 SQIEKDEYKKFG
+1392 KFEE
-1404 TQDENILA
+1404 Q
-1412 YTNAAQAQ
+1412 
-1420 DYIRYVEDG
+1420 
-1429 KLEKQIQEI
+1429 
-1438 ENSSKGQV
+1438 KGQV

-1454 PYLLDEELTFR
+1454 PYLLDEDATYFAQPEIVRNALDEVINNLTDEQISKEFEGTVYPENRDALRRMWKTGDYDFR
-1465 NQSEFVQNQLK
+1465 NEGG
-1476 KIVSEENLAD
+1476 D
-1486 KFEIYQSEE
+1486 
-1495 NPKYNTLENSDGE
+1495 
-1508 EIYKTISE
+1508 IYKSLSKM
-1516 ALGSD
+1516 LGSP

-1526 LLEKYGI
+1526 MLEKYGI

-1552 EDVKVIQKFYQIN
+1552 EDVRVIQKFYQIN

-1571 KEIIKGSFD
+1571 KETIKGSFD

-1687 TEIDTKAGYKKYKAV
+1687 TEIDTKAGYKKYKPV

-1737 TKTVIDERNK
+1737 TKTVIAERNK

-1758 PPIKT
+1758 PPVKT
-1763 DNTSGYMSETAKPK
+1763 DNTSGYISETAKPK

-2365 EKDIIEKIGAFGKAG
+2365 EKDIIEKIGAFGKSG

>member
-76 ATMGQ
+76 ATIGQ

-199 AGQKTEEKLDYYT
+199 AGQKTEEKLDYYA

-218 ELKGYTGKQAGKD
+218 ELKGYTGKQASKD

-260 SGGEHLKNIALTT
+260 SGGEYLKNIALTT

-365 TLQKVVATELVNSES
+365 TLQKVVATELANSES

-410 EAKLANYIESVAKL
+410 EVKLANYIESVAKL

-447 KIKFENGELRLAE
+447 KIKFENGVLRLAE

-477 EQVESDIENIKP
+477 EQVERDIENIKP

-500 VGGDFVRISGKKI
+500 VGGDFVRISSKKI

-543 QNRDRARKELVLQV
+543 QNRDRSRKELVLQV

-598 KLAYA
+598 KLAYV
-603 KGKAEGYKEYLKQQ
+603 KGKAEEYKEYLKQQ

-686 ASNRKFLL
+686 AINRKFLR

-803 RAYIKNLDMF
+803 RAYIKNLDML

-849 EGDTKQGNI
+849 EGDTKQGNM
-858 FSEPLTKQELLNK
+858 FGEPLTKQELLNK

-886 YQIAYENAKLD
+886 NQIAYENAQLD

-903 DGETITINGKER
+903 DGETININGQDK
-915 TVYNSNG
+915 TVYNSEG
-922 DRIAKSKEALENFY
+922 QRIAKSKEALENFY
-936 RWFGDS
+936 KWFGDS
-942 KVVDK
+942 KVVDE

-956 GTLDLFNAFS
+956 GTNAEFDTFKKMKGKTYTFLS
-966 KEKIGAR
+966 EIEV
-973 FSSDE
+973 E
-978 RGFFFVDK
+978 RQGFFFT
-986 ENIAKDYATSE
+986 ENRDVAQNIGKNVMPVYLKSTNI
-997 FDSARQGYIMPL
+997 FDLDNNYHSDFMKKFYKQL
-1009 YISASNPLIVNSEY
+1009 
-1023 ARKNGL
+1023 
-1029 GSTVFDREDSISFW
+1029 EDSQAE
-1043 DNYQNFALEEVDKN
+1043 YLEYGASEPWEFF
-1057 KNDGVIIDDG
+1057 DGKTGKAFTKYLQESGYDG
-1067 NFKMVVAFNPNQIK
+1067 ATFEETPYEDAETIKTNVVFNSNQIK
-1081 STSNRGTYSASDN
+1081 STQNR
-1094 IYYQMSSEEITENL
+1094 
-1108 LRDIKKTL
+1108 
-1116 TKPVSSE
+1116 
-1123 VLSKTISTFNKTQG
+1123 
-1137 GRGYTETGD
+1137 
-1146 SVQAE
+1146 
-1151 IARSQGLATAQ
+1151 
-1162 EISKAFKNKGINISI
+1162 
-1177 STIENSQVAD
+1177 
-1187 EWHHIG
+1187 
-1193 KNMKKTNF
+1193 
-1201 YDVENFDIDELLQ
+1201 
-1214 EQKQEIREKERDK
+1214 
-1227 LFKDNVKKLG
+1227 
-1237 LDKLKDDDLYKKYQE
+1237 
-1252 ATGEKYGSFDSTVR
+1252 
-1266 MFDSRRKAKNYLYSF
+1266 
-1281 IIQNTQTEFEQKNKV
+1281 
-1296 SQGTYSESEN
+1296 GTYSESEN
-1306 IYYQSAF
+1306 IYYQTA
-1313 AGSRVDYDRPS
+1313 YH
-1324 LEAIGSGEGAQAH
+1324 GSGESELVGGKFSLDYAGTGEGNAAH
-1337 GWGLYYALNKDVA
+1337 GYGVYATVNYDVA
-1350 ERYKDAFIR
+1350 DKKYREMVVNARYAEQSNRFNEDILQQEYDK
-1359 QERESVF
+1359 QERKASSSKSQVEWDK
-1366 PNSPEELAIKTYLKN
+1366 LALL
-1381 DKNKEDTIKEL
+1381 EDLLITHDDAIVYANYPKEL
-1392 SQIEKDEYKKFG
+1392 QEWYSK
-1404 TQDENILA
+1404 NIRN
-1412 YTNAAQAQ
+1412 TIIN
-1420 DYIRYVEDG
+1420 RNR
-1429 KLEKQIQEI
+1429 KR
-1438 ENSSKGQV
+1438 GQV
-1446 HEVDIPEN
+1446 YELDIPEN
-1454 PYLLDEELTFR
+1454 IDLLDEQKSIYKQR
-1465 NQSEFVQNQLK
+1465 AKIK
-1476 KIVSEENLAD
+1476 KAIVSAMKEVGLD
-1486 KFEIYQSEE
+1486 KFTSVSSLSGLNGADVYDMITRKLDFNQKKTSE
-1495 NPKYNTLENSDGE
+1495 
-1508 EIYKTISE
+1508 
-1516 ALGSD
+1516 
-1521 KAASQ
+1521 
-1526 LLEKYGI
+1526 LLYKYGI
-1533 KGITYDGRQDG
+1533 KGITYDGMEDG
-1544 RCFVIFNP
+1544 RSFVIFNP

-1631 WLKYDDTRQSYLTR
+1631 WLKYDDTRQSYFTG

-1687 TEIDTKAGYKKYKAV
+1687 TEIDTKAGYEKYKAV

-1737 TKTVIDERNK
+1737 TKTVIAERNK

-1758 PPIKT
+1758 PPVKT

-1791 TAYAKTMGEDMEAG
+1791 TAYAKTMGEDVEAG
-1805 RANLAKDYATATEFV
+1805 RANLAKDYATAIEFV

-1925 EAIESGMA
+1925 EAIERGMA

-2124 EITHSQGKGALR
+2124 EITYSQGKGALR

-2192 EPLTQ
+2192 EPLTH

-2365 EKDIIEKIGAFGKAG
+2365 EKDIIEKIGAFGKSG

>member
-773 GNIDKSYSI
+773 GNIDKRYSI

-886 YQIAYENAKLD
+886 YQIAKENAKLD

-903 DGETITINGKER
+903 KGETITINGKER

-936 RWFGDS
+936 KWFGDS
-942 KVVDK
+942 KVVDE

-956 GTLDLFNAFS
+956 G
-966 KEKIGAR
+966 
-973 FSSDE
+973 SD
-978 RGFFFVDK
+978 
-986 ENIAKDYATSE
+986 
-997 FDSARQGYIMPL
+997 
-1009 YISASNPLIVNSEY
+1009 SNFE
-1023 ARKNGL
+1023 
-1029 GSTVFDREDSISFW
+1029 VFDRTKTRSTMDIQGNFFSPWELDAQGYGQNVRAFYLSIKNPAPSNVGYKALKKFQG
-1043 DNYQNFALEEVDKN
+1043 QNDAGIKAREELEN
-1057 KNDGVIIDDG
+1057 MGYDGVNNDDEEYI
-1067 NFKMVVAFNPNQIK
+1067 AFNPNQIK

-1094 IYYQMSSEEITENL
+1094 IYYQMSSKEITENL

-1296 SQGTYSESEN
+1296 SQGTYSDSEN

-1337 GWGLYYALNKDVA
+1337 GWGLYYALNRDVA
-1350 ERYKDAFIR
+1350 EYYRETLAEPDISYEYDGDAK
-1359 QERESVF
+1359 
-1366 PNSPEELAIKTYLKN
+1366 L
-1381 DKNKEDTIKEL
+1381 
-1392 SQIEKDEYKKFG
+1392 
-1404 TQDENILA
+1404 
-1412 YTNAAQAQ
+1412 TNAEIRIIGQYGLNKAIQMGERQLDLKIAQGYSESDIEEQKA
-1420 DYIRYVEDG
+1420 IVE
-1429 KLEKQIQEI
+1429 KLKSVN
-1438 ENSSKGQV
+1438 ENDIKKIVKENKGQV

-1476 KIVSEENLAD
+1476 KLVSEENLTD

-1678 FIREVYSSM
+1678 FIREVYSSI

-1737 TKTVIDERNK
+1737 TKTVIAERNK

-1758 PPIKT
+1758 PPVKT

>member
-37 YSANDWIE
+37 YSDNDWIE

-65 YQLNKIPTELK
+65 YQLSKIPTELK

-199 AGQKTEEKLDYYT
+199 AGQKTEEKIDYYA

-399 IKASGAYADVD
+399 IKASGAYSDVD
-410 EAKLANYIESVAKL
+410 EMKLSQYIEGTAKMF
-424 TADNALGEANKR
+424 ADQVLGEANKR
-436 GVLLQDVLDST
+436 GVVIDEVLKSSEIAYKDGRLYLQGVTQD
-447 KIKFENGELRLAE
+447 E
-460 KPKVSKLPIKKA
+460 KA
-472 KSENV
+472 KKTKRKKIQKMIEK
-477 EQVESDIENIKP
+477 QAESILNP
-489 REKVDLSEIKE
+489 RETELSYE
-500 VGGDFVRISGKKI
+500 
-513 PVDYEIVEA
+513 EIV
-522 KDLLTSNDELGN
+522 
-534 INKDYPQYL
+534 
-543 QNRDRARKELVLQV
+543 
-557 NSIAENIEPE
+557 
-567 RLGKNVV
+567 
-574 ATEGAP
+574 
-580 IVMGDN
+580 
-586 IVAMGNGRAQAV
+586 
-598 KLAYA
+598 
-603 KGKAEGYKEYLKQQ
+603 
-617 GFNIDG
+617 
-623 FDKPVLVRKM
+623 
-633 RGEYS
+633 
-638 ENVMR
+638 R
-643 KLIEDANIA
+643 KLRYEDLTA
-652 GTSQFSVSE
+652 E
-661 QAIGDAQKISRETIS
+661 QETN
-676 LYDAESELDT
+676 LQEMLENEEDRLRPLLDT
-686 ASNRKFLL
+686 AQDVALEIDNNFGLQLGDIASVITEKKLNFKEAQDLWGDYLPYNDLRILGEKIKERDNKDGDPVKIGYDYYTEKVYDAFDDINAKANNYILL
-694 EAFNEIIPETER
+694 QQSFDVADE
-706 GRYLDDA
+706 
-713 GNITQEGI
+713 
-721 KRVKNATLAYVMPD
+721 NA
-735 KRVLSSILET
+735 R
-745 EDEVIRKASQA
+745 
-756 IMEASPS
+756 
-763 IVSFENDIDT
+763 
-773 GNIDKSYSI
+773 
-782 LDDIRT
+782 LDDI
-788 AFNLYSAAKKSGSNV
+788 YPEYK
-803 RAYIKNLDMF
+803 
-813 NDYTPAQQQ
+813 
-822 ITNWFVETKNAGE
+822 
-835 LRNRINNYIQNARV
+835 
-849 EGDTKQGNI
+849 
-858 FSEPLTKQELLNK
+858 
-871 VSGSDMEQKAFADSY
+871 
-886 YQIAYENAKLD
+886 
-897 AENPAY
+897 
-903 DGETITINGKER
+903 GETITINGKER

-942 KVVDK
+942 KVVDE

-956 GTLDLFNAFS
+956 GTNANFDTFDNTKLQRTVS
-966 KEKIGAR
+966 SYNTIASAYYFTSNNANAQTYGSSVYPVYLNIKKPLIIDYKGKYFHDIVDFDNKTFGKKGYYAKDDIDSLNELVTYAKEKGYDGLIAENIKDSANEKQLRGSLNKDEKKLLNDLKKKNYEELYSEYNKI
-973 FSSDE
+973 FPSDE
-978 RGFFFVDK
+978 
-986 ENIAKDYATSE
+986 
-997 FDSARQGYIMPL
+997 SADTF
-1009 YISASNPLIVNSEY
+1009 Y
-1023 ARKNGL
+1023 ARMGKRNGKNYIL
-1029 GSTVFDREDSISFW
+1029 LSI
-1043 DNYQNFALEEVDKN
+1043 VDYKFN
-1057 KNDGVIIDDG
+1057 ERTETNVLANDYI
-1067 NFKMVVAFNPNQIK
+1067 AFENNQIK
-1081 STSNRGTYSASDN
+1081 STQNR
-1094 IYYQMSSEEITENL
+1094 
-1108 LRDIKKTL
+1108 
-1116 TKPVSSE
+1116 
-1123 VLSKTISTFNKTQG
+1123 
-1137 GRGYTETGD
+1137 
-1146 SVQAE
+1146 
-1151 IARSQGLATAQ
+1151 
-1162 EISKAFKNKGINISI
+1162 
-1177 STIENSQVAD
+1177 
-1187 EWHHIG
+1187 
-1193 KNMKKTNF
+1193 
-1201 YDVENFDIDELLQ
+1201 
-1214 EQKQEIREKERDK
+1214 
-1227 LFKDNVKKLG
+1227 
-1237 LDKLKDDDLYKKYQE
+1237 
-1252 ATGEKYGSFDSTVR
+1252 
-1266 MFDSRRKAKNYLYSF
+1266 
-1281 IIQNTQTEFEQKNKV
+1281 
-1296 SQGTYSESEN
+1296 GTYSESEN

-1324 LEAIGSGEGAQAH
+1324 LEAIGSGEGNQAH
-1337 GWGLYYALNKDVA
+1337 GWGLYYALNRDVA
-1350 ERYKDAFIR
+1350 ERY
-1359 QERESVF
+1359 RETFTKGQSKLIIGDK
-1366 PNSPEELAIKTYLKN
+1366 SIEELINSYDWNNEDYDIADNMIDEITRHLEFRAKNQKDTYEARQSVLQDIGNYIQDLRGYLKKGS
-1381 DKNKEDTIKEL
+1381 DDEVYIKHVKEDLENAEKLRDKIATYNAKEF
-1392 SQIEKDEYKKFG
+1392 KFEE
-1404 TQDENILA
+1404 Q
-1412 YTNAAQAQ
+1412 
-1420 DYIRYVEDG
+1420 
-1429 KLEKQIQEI
+1429 
-1438 ENSSKGQV
+1438 KGQV

-1454 PYLLDEELTFR
+1454 PYLLDEDATYFAQPEIVRNALDEVINNLTDEQISKEFEGTVYPENRDALRRMWKTGDYDFR
-1465 NQSEFVQNQLK
+1465 NEGG
-1476 KIVSEENLAD
+1476 D
-1486 KFEIYQSEE
+1486 
-1495 NPKYNTLENSDGE
+1495 
-1508 EIYKTISE
+1508 IYKSLSKM
-1516 ALGSD
+1516 LGSP

-1526 LLEKYGI
+1526 MLEKYGI

-1552 EDVKVIQKFYQIN
+1552 EDVRVIQKFYQIN

-1571 KEIIKGSFD
+1571 KETIKGSFD

-1687 TEIDTKAGYKKYKAV
+1687 TEIDTKAGYKKYKPV

-1737 TKTVIDERNK
+1737 TKTVIAERNK

-1758 PPIKT
+1758 PPVKT
-1763 DNTSGYMSETAKPK
+1763 DNTSGYISETAKPK

-2365 EKDIIEKIGAFGKAG
+2365 EKDIIEKIGAFGKSG

-2458 RENAPLKYNVTS
+2458 RENVPMKYNVTS

>member
-773 GNIDKSYSI
+773 GNIDKRYSI

-803 RAYIKNLDMF
+803 RAYIKNLDML

-903 DGETITINGKER
+903 KGETITINGKER

-936 RWFGDS
+936 KWFGDS
-942 KVVDK
+942 KVVDE

-956 GTLDLFNAFS
+956 G
-966 KEKIGAR
+966 
-973 FSSDE
+973 SD
-978 RGFFFVDK
+978 
-986 ENIAKDYATSE
+986 
-997 FDSARQGYIMPL
+997 
-1009 YISASNPLIVNSEY
+1009 SNFE
-1023 ARKNGL
+1023 
-1029 GSTVFDREDSISFW
+1029 VFDRTKTRSTMDIQGNFFSPWELDAQGYGQNVRAFYLSIKNPASSNVGYKALKRFQG
-1043 DNYQNFALEEVDKN
+1043 QNDAGIKAREELEN
-1057 KNDGVIIDDG
+1057 MGYDGVNNDDEEYI
-1067 NFKMVVAFNPNQIK
+1067 AFNPNQIK

-1094 IYYQMSSEEITENL
+1094 IYYQMSSKEITENL

-1296 SQGTYSESEN
+1296 SQGTYSDSEN

-1337 GWGLYYALNKDVA
+1337 GWGLYYALNRDVA
-1350 ERYKDAFIR
+1350 EYYRETLAEPDISYEYDGDAK
-1359 QERESVF
+1359 
-1366 PNSPEELAIKTYLKN
+1366 L
-1381 DKNKEDTIKEL
+1381 
-1392 SQIEKDEYKKFG
+1392 
-1404 TQDENILA
+1404 
-1412 YTNAAQAQ
+1412 TNAEIRIIGQYGLNKAIQMGERQLDLKIAQGYSESDIEEQKA
-1420 DYIRYVEDG
+1420 IVE
-1429 KLEKQIQEI
+1429 KLKSVN
-1438 ENSSKGQV
+1438 ENDIKKIVKENKGQV

-1476 KIVSEENLAD
+1476 KLVSEENLTD

-1678 FIREVYSSM
+1678 FIREVYSSI

-1737 TKTVIDERNK
+1737 TKTVIAERNK

-1758 PPIKT
+1758 PPVKT

>member
-29 SDVANTGV
+29 SDVANTSV

-399 IKASGAYADVD
+399 IKASGAYSDVD

-543 QNRDRARKELVLQV
+543 QNRDRARKELILQV

-603 KGKAEGYKEYLKQQ
+603 KGKADGYKEYLKQQ

-721 KRVKNATLAYVMPD
+721 KRVKNAILAYVMPD

-788 AFNLYSAAKKSGSNV
+788 AFNLYSSAKKSGSNV
-803 RAYIKNLDMF
+803 RAYIKNLDML

-871 VSGSDMEQKAFADSY
+871 VSGSDMEQKAFDDSY

-903 DGETITINGKER
+903 KGETITINDKER

-942 KVVDK
+942 KVVDE

-956 GTLDLFNAFS
+956 GSLWNFDTFKQYNNDYNFTPDEKFAYNYAESKGIEQGIDNDTVVYPVYLKAQKPFDFENKDSLAELENFIKSKKIRVFGNEKSFDDFMENVKGIYYNTKLSKGEFERLLNDRYLKWFSPDNGDVNYEQSSVNTDLIVDINPEQEYFITAKMSWGYADKLAEQENKI
-966 KEKIGAR
+966 KEKLK
-973 FSSDE
+973 D
-978 RGFFFVDK
+978 VDFDK
-986 ENIAKDYATSE
+986 YKKNQIQIDIETDYGTRVVNVDLEKVEKPSE
-997 FDSARQGYIMPL
+997 
-1009 YISASNPLIVNSEY
+1009 
-1023 ARKNGL
+1023 
-1029 GSTVFDREDSISFW
+1029 
-1043 DNYQNFALEEVDKN
+1043 KN
-1057 KNDGVIIDDG
+1057 KRVGAENWITLEAADFDGVDFIDVIKSMGYDG
-1067 NFKMVVAFNPNQIK
+1067 YYKTENGVKNISVFNPNQIK
-1081 STSNRGTYSASDN
+1081 STQNR
-1094 IYYQMSSEEITENL
+1094 
-1108 LRDIKKTL
+1108 
-1116 TKPVSSE
+1116 
-1123 VLSKTISTFNKTQG
+1123 
-1137 GRGYTETGD
+1137 
-1146 SVQAE
+1146 
-1151 IARSQGLATAQ
+1151 
-1162 EISKAFKNKGINISI
+1162 
-1177 STIENSQVAD
+1177 
-1187 EWHHIG
+1187 
-1193 KNMKKTNF
+1193 
-1201 YDVENFDIDELLQ
+1201 
-1214 EQKQEIREKERDK
+1214 
-1227 LFKDNVKKLG
+1227 
-1237 LDKLKDDDLYKKYQE
+1237 
-1252 ATGEKYGSFDSTVR
+1252 
-1266 MFDSRRKAKNYLYSF
+1266 
-1281 IIQNTQTEFEQKNKV
+1281 
-1296 SQGTYSESEN
+1296 GTYSESEN

-1337 GWGLYYALNKDVA
+1337 GWGLYYALDRDVA
-1350 ERYKDAFIR
+1350 EGYREAFLSHSPANIKDAFG
-1359 QERESVF
+1359 VF
-1366 PNSPEELAIKTYLKN
+1366 TVNGKPFLK
-1381 DKNKEDTIKEL
+1381 
-1392 SQIEKDEYKKFG
+1392 EYKVEPTEKLLGLLRYSNELGNHGPLLRYLENKIEQWKSFKERG
-1404 TQDENILA
+1404 GNDNGLTERYQKLYDDVYNKGGELLTQ
-1412 YTNAAQAQ
+1412 
-1420 DYIRYVEDG
+1420 
-1429 KLEKQIQEI
+1429 
-1438 ENSSKGQV
+1438 GQV

-1678 FIREVYSSM
+1678 FIREVYSSI

-1737 TKTVIDERNK
+1737 TKTVIAERNK
-1747 VIAENKKNYDL
+1747 IIAENKKNYDL
-1758 PPIKT
+1758 PPVKT

-1777 NIKPIENIEDKSVL
+1777 NIKPIENIEDKSIL
-1791 TAYAKTMGEDMEAG
+1791 TAYAKTMGEDVEAG

-1933 ENKTPK
+1933 ENKTPE

-2061 ISNLPTGLMRAAV
+2061 ISNLSTGLMRAAV

-2267 VSEVHRDMKAGKIL
+2267 FSEVHRDMKAGKIL

-2523 LSDNKKQQVNK
+2523 LSDSKKQQVNK
-2534 EFAKEYA
+2534 EFAKEYV

>member
-199 AGQKTEEKLDYYT
+199 AGQKTEEKLDYYA

-260 SGGEHLKNIALTT
+260 SGGEYLKNIALTT

-365 TLQKVVATELVNSES
+365 TLQKVVATELANSES

-447 KIKFENGELRLAE
+447 KIKFENGVLRLAE

-477 EQVESDIENIKP
+477 EQVERDIENIKP

-500 VGGDFVRISGKKI
+500 VGGDFVRISSKKI

-598 KLAYA
+598 KLAYV
-603 KGKAEGYKEYLKQQ
+603 KGKAEEYKEYLKQQ

-686 ASNRKFLL
+686 AINRKFLR

-803 RAYIKNLDMF
+803 RAYIKNLDML

-849 EGDTKQGNI
+849 EGDTKQGNM
-858 FSEPLTKQELLNK
+858 FGEPLTKQELLNK

-886 YQIAYENAKLD
+886 NQIAYENAKLD

-903 DGETITINGKER
+903 DGETITINGQEK

-922 DRIAKSKEALENFY
+922 DRIAQSKEALENFY
-936 RWFGDS
+936 KWFGDS
-942 KVVDK
+942 KVVDE

-956 GTLDLFNAFS
+956 GTNYGQNVVKSFKDIKVGQEFIGYGMVEEKTDNSVVIGGKTYSALRAEILANQEQLV
-966 KEKIGAR
+966 EKITDKPIDVFDKKYLGR
-973 FSSDE
+973 NTGVKLSKL
-978 RGFFFVDK
+978 GFFF
-986 ENIAKDYATSE
+986 SE
-997 FDSARQGYIMPL
+997 LEEYTKPYGKVSFPVYL
-1009 YISASNPLIVNSEY
+1009 KLENPLMVNAEGQQVKS
-1023 ARKNGL
+1023 
-1029 GSTVFDREDSISFW
+1029 
-1043 DNYQNFALEEVDKN
+1043 DKFY
-1057 KNDGVIIDDG
+1057 KTIKKQLKGNDGVVIYNILG
-1067 NFKMVVAFNPNQIK
+1067 EKSGREYVAFESNQIK
-1081 STSNRGTYSASDN
+1081 STSNR
-1094 IYYQMSSEEITENL
+1094 
-1108 LRDIKKTL
+1108 
-1116 TKPVSSE
+1116 
-1123 VLSKTISTFNKTQG
+1123 
-1137 GRGYTETGD
+1137 
-1146 SVQAE
+1146 
-1151 IARSQGLATAQ
+1151 
-1162 EISKAFKNKGINISI
+1162 
-1177 STIENSQVAD
+1177 
-1187 EWHHIG
+1187 
-1193 KNMKKTNF
+1193 
-1201 YDVENFDIDELLQ
+1201 
-1214 EQKQEIREKERDK
+1214 
-1227 LFKDNVKKLG
+1227 
-1237 LDKLKDDDLYKKYQE
+1237 
-1252 ATGEKYGSFDSTVR
+1252 
-1266 MFDSRRKAKNYLYSF
+1266 
-1281 IIQNTQTEFEQKNKV
+1281 
-1296 SQGTYSESEN
+1296 GTYSESEN

-1313 AGSRVDYDRPS
+1313 AGSRVDYDEPS
-1324 LEAIGSGEGAQAH
+1324 LEAIGSGEGNQAH

-1350 ERYKDAFIR
+1350 EQYRTEFMRNY
-1359 QERESVF
+1359 ESVADYVNKQKEYYTGIRKYAQEQVKF
-1366 PNSPEELAIKTYLKN
+1366 LQENKKPDEIYFGDETVAQAIKRLTEAQKLHTKRLQELN
-1381 DKNKEDTIKEL
+1381 AIDINKPL
-1392 SQIEKDEYKKFG
+1392 
-1404 TQDENILA
+1404 
-1412 YTNAAQAQ
+1412 
-1420 DYIRYVEDG
+1420 
-1429 KLEKQIQEI
+1429 
-1438 ENSSKGQV
+1438 GQV

-1454 PYLLDEELTFR
+1454 PYLLDEQKTFSE
-1465 NQSEFVQNQLK
+1465 QSEFVK
-1476 KIVSEENLAD
+1476 EK
-1486 KFEIYQSEE
+1486 
-1495 NPKYNTLENSDGE
+1495 LENAYNDLLDMVIGKLPEEKQEETRNHILNGE
-1508 EIYKTISE
+1508 RLDNLTVEELQDLKIAAVNDFYKQKDDYLRGRDIYNDIKSI
-1516 ALGSD
+1516 LGKSAKD
-1521 KAASQ
+1521 ASQ
-1526 LLEKYGI
+1526 FLEKHGI
-1533 KGITYDGRQDG
+1533 KGITYEGTQDG

-1552 EDVKVIQKFYQIN
+1552 EDVRVIQKFYQIN

-1729 VVKKEVED
+1729 VVKKEVEE
-1737 TKTVIDERNK
+1737 TKTVIAERNK

-1758 PPIKT
+1758 PPVKT

-1791 TAYAKTMGEDMEAG
+1791 TAYAKTMGEDVEAG

-2136 ALGRWY
+2136 SLGRWY

-2365 EKDIIEKIGAFGKAG
+2365 EKDIIEKIGAFGKSG

-2393 DDLMQKIEQYQ
+2393 DDLMQKIEQYK

>member
-115 EADFNDFTGK
+115 EADFTDFTGK

-152 RATPLTEEETD
+152 RATPLTEEEAD

-260 SGGEHLKNIALTT
+260 SGGEYLKNIALTT

-399 IKASGAYADVD
+399 IKESGAYSDVD
-410 EAKLANYIESVAKL
+410 EMKLSQYIEGTAKMF
-424 TADNALGEANKR
+424 ADQVLGEANKR
-436 GVLLQDVLDST
+436 GVVIDEVLKSSEIAYKDGRLYLQSVTQD
-447 KIKFENGELRLAE
+447 E
-460 KPKVSKLPIKKA
+460 KA
-472 KSENV
+472 KKTKRKKIQKMIEK
-477 EQVESDIENIKP
+477 QAESILNP
-489 REKVDLSEIKE
+489 RETELSYE
-500 VGGDFVRISGKKI
+500 
-513 PVDYEIVEA
+513 EIV
-522 KDLLTSNDELGN
+522 
-534 INKDYPQYL
+534 
-543 QNRDRARKELVLQV
+543 
-557 NSIAENIEPE
+557 
-567 RLGKNVV
+567 
-574 ATEGAP
+574 
-580 IVMGDN
+580 
-586 IVAMGNGRAQAV
+586 
-598 KLAYA
+598 
-603 KGKAEGYKEYLKQQ
+603 
-617 GFNIDG
+617 
-623 FDKPVLVRKM
+623 
-633 RGEYS
+633 
-638 ENVMR
+638 R
-643 KLIEDANIA
+643 KLRYEDLTA
-652 GTSQFSVSE
+652 E
-661 QAIGDAQKISRETIS
+661 QETN
-676 LYDAESELDT
+676 LQEMLKNEEDRLRPLLDT
-686 ASNRKFLL
+686 AQDVALEIDNNFGLQLGDIASVITEKKLNFKEAQDLWGDYLPYNDLRILGEKIKERDNKDGDPVKIGYDYYTEKVYDAFDDINAKANNYILL
-694 EAFNEIIPETER
+694 QKSFDVADE
-706 GRYLDDA
+706 
-713 GNITQEGI
+713 
-721 KRVKNATLAYVMPD
+721 NA
-735 KRVLSSILET
+735 R
-745 EDEVIRKASQA
+745 
-756 IMEASPS
+756 
-763 IVSFENDIDT
+763 
-773 GNIDKSYSI
+773 
-782 LDDIRT
+782 LDDI
-788 AFNLYSAAKKSGSNV
+788 YPEYKGK
-803 RAYIKNLDMF
+803 
-813 NDYTPAQQQ
+813 
-822 ITNWFVETKNAGE
+822 
-835 LRNRINNYIQNARV
+835 
-849 EGDTKQGNI
+849 
-858 FSEPLTKQELLNK
+858 
-871 VSGSDMEQKAFADSY
+871 
-886 YQIAYENAKLD
+886 
-897 AENPAY
+897 
-903 DGETITINGKER
+903 TITINGKER
-915 TVYNSNG
+915 TVYNSEG
-922 DRIAKSKEALENFY
+922 QRIAKSKEALENFY
-936 RWFGDS
+936 KWFGDS
-942 KVVDK
+942 KVVDE

-956 GTLDLFNAFS
+956 GTNANFDTFDNTKSQRTVSSYNTIASAYYFTSNNANAQTYGSSVYPVYLNIKKPLIIDYKGKYFHDIVDFDNKTFGKKGYYAKDDIDSLNELVTYAKEKGYDGLIAENIKDSANEKQLRGSLNKDEKKLLNDLKKKNYEELYSEYNKIFPSDESSDTFYARMGKRNGKNYILLSIVDYKFNART
-966 KEKIGAR
+966 ETNVLAN
-973 FSSDE
+973 DY
-978 RGFFFVDK
+978 
-986 ENIAKDYATSE
+986 IAFE
-997 FDSARQGYIMPL
+997 
-1009 YISASNPLIVNSEY
+1009 
-1023 ARKNGL
+1023 
-1029 GSTVFDREDSISFW
+1029 
-1043 DNYQNFALEEVDKN
+1043 
-1057 KNDGVIIDDG
+1057 
-1067 NFKMVVAFNPNQIK
+1067 PNQIK
-1081 STSNRGTYSASDN
+1081 STQNR
-1094 IYYQMSSEEITENL
+1094 
-1108 LRDIKKTL
+1108 
-1116 TKPVSSE
+1116 
-1123 VLSKTISTFNKTQG
+1123 
-1137 GRGYTETGD
+1137 
-1146 SVQAE
+1146 
-1151 IARSQGLATAQ
+1151 
-1162 EISKAFKNKGINISI
+1162 
-1177 STIENSQVAD
+1177 
-1187 EWHHIG
+1187 
-1193 KNMKKTNF
+1193 
-1201 YDVENFDIDELLQ
+1201 
-1214 EQKQEIREKERDK
+1214 
-1227 LFKDNVKKLG
+1227 
-1237 LDKLKDDDLYKKYQE
+1237 
-1252 ATGEKYGSFDSTVR
+1252 
-1266 MFDSRRKAKNYLYSF
+1266 
-1281 IIQNTQTEFEQKNKV
+1281 
-1296 SQGTYSESEN
+1296 GTYSESEN
-1306 IYYQSAF
+1306 IYYQF
-1313 AGSRVDYDRPS
+1313 AGEKAQTADLDELNRAKQLEDDGVDNEEIRQQTGWFKGVDGKWRFEISDKDAMVDLSVWRQTSRETARSIDKQIDYYNAEMSRLIKKRDSGDMTQADFEKAYNEAMRLRMEAVDKLHNGKLTPAVKLSDILQHDTLYAAYPELANLKLSFVFFDNFHKMGSYRDDVLYLNEELQDNPKELKS
-1324 LEAIGSGEGAQAH
+1324 VLMHEIQHAIQRKESFAVGGSPDMAQRLMDTL
-1337 GWGLYYALNKDVA
+1337 GLTADIKIEEEKRKYFMSILNNAEKVQDILNKQYFYNKSFK
-1350 ERYKDAFIR
+1350 ELM
-1359 QERESVF
+1359 EN
-1366 PNSPEELAIKTYLKN
+1366 PNSEKLKEQA
-1381 DKNKEDTIKEL
+1381 EDW
-1392 SQIEKDEYKKFG
+1392 
-1404 TQDENILA
+1404 N
-1412 YTNAAQAQ
+1412 
-1420 DYIRYVEDG
+1420 
-1429 KLEKQIQEI
+1429 
-1438 ENSSKGQV
+1438 
-1446 HEVDIPEN
+1446 
-1454 PYLLDEELTFR
+1454 
-1465 NQSEFVQNQLK
+1465 NQYFDTLK
-1476 KIVSEENLAD
+1476 
-1486 KFEIYQSEE
+1486 
-1495 NPKYNTLENSDGE
+1495 
-1508 EIYKTISE
+1508 
-1516 ALGSD
+1516 
-1521 KAASQ
+1521 
-1526 LLEKYGI
+1526 KYGI
-1533 KGITYDGRQDG
+1533 SKEQLALSNNTTTKKLVSFLKKATPHEVYERLLGEVEARNTQARINMSEEERAATS
-1544 RCFVIFNP
+1544 P
-1552 EDVKVIQKFYQIN
+1552 ESTQDVKNADAIVVFDDGTAMAYEPEVIQKFYQIN

-1631 WLKYDDTRQSYLTR
+1631 WLKYDDTRQSYFTG

-1678 FIREVYSSM
+1678 FIREVYSSI
-1687 TEIDTKAGYKKYKAV
+1687 TEIDTKAGYEKYKAV

-1737 TKTVIDERNK
+1737 TKTVIAERNK

-1758 PPIKT
+1758 PPVKT

-1791 TAYAKTMGEDMEAG
+1791 TAYAKTMGEDVEAG

-1933 ENKTPK
+1933 ENKTPQ

-1961 TEDTKS
+1961 KEDTKS

-2217 DTALSKSAMKLR
+2217 DTALSKSAIKLR

-2247 TPANVIDLGLKTG
+2247 TLANAIDLGLKTG

-2509 VSLTPVTRSGLLSS
+2509 ISLTPVTRSGLLSS

>member
-115 EADFNDFTGK
+115 EADFTDFTGK

-152 RATPLTEEETD
+152 RATPLTEEEAD

-260 SGGEHLKNIALTT
+260 SGGEYLKNIALTT

-399 IKASGAYADVD
+399 IKESGAYSDVD
-410 EAKLANYIESVAKL
+410 EMKLSQYIEGTAKMF
-424 TADNALGEANKR
+424 ADQVLGEANKR
-436 GVLLQDVLDST
+436 GVVIDEVLKSSEIAYKDGRLYLQSVTQD
-447 KIKFENGELRLAE
+447 E
-460 KPKVSKLPIKKA
+460 KA
-472 KSENV
+472 KKTKRKKIQKMIEK
-477 EQVESDIENIKP
+477 QAESILNP
-489 REKVDLSEIKE
+489 RETELSYE
-500 VGGDFVRISGKKI
+500 
-513 PVDYEIVEA
+513 EIV
-522 KDLLTSNDELGN
+522 
-534 INKDYPQYL
+534 
-543 QNRDRARKELVLQV
+543 
-557 NSIAENIEPE
+557 
-567 RLGKNVV
+567 
-574 ATEGAP
+574 
-580 IVMGDN
+580 
-586 IVAMGNGRAQAV
+586 
-598 KLAYA
+598 
-603 KGKAEGYKEYLKQQ
+603 
-617 GFNIDG
+617 
-623 FDKPVLVRKM
+623 
-633 RGEYS
+633 
-638 ENVMR
+638 R
-643 KLIEDANIA
+643 KLRYEDLTA
-652 GTSQFSVSE
+652 E
-661 QAIGDAQKISRETIS
+661 QETN
-676 LYDAESELDT
+676 LQEMLKNEEDRLRPLLDT
-686 ASNRKFLL
+686 AQDVALEIDNNFGLQLGDIASVITEKKLNFKEAQDLWGDYLPYNDLRILGEKIKERDNKDGDPVKIGYDYYTEKVYDAFDDINAKANNYILL
-694 EAFNEIIPETER
+694 QKSFDVADE
-706 GRYLDDA
+706 
-713 GNITQEGI
+713 
-721 KRVKNATLAYVMPD
+721 NA
-735 KRVLSSILET
+735 R
-745 EDEVIRKASQA
+745 
-756 IMEASPS
+756 
-763 IVSFENDIDT
+763 
-773 GNIDKSYSI
+773 
-782 LDDIRT
+782 LDDI
-788 AFNLYSAAKKSGSNV
+788 YPEYK
-803 RAYIKNLDMF
+803 
-813 NDYTPAQQQ
+813 
-822 ITNWFVETKNAGE
+822 
-835 LRNRINNYIQNARV
+835 
-849 EGDTKQGNI
+849 
-858 FSEPLTKQELLNK
+858 
-871 VSGSDMEQKAFADSY
+871 
-886 YQIAYENAKLD
+886 
-897 AENPAY
+897 
-903 DGETITINGKER
+903 GETITINGKER
-915 TVYNSNG
+915 TVYNSEG
-922 DRIAKSKEALENFY
+922 QRIAKSKEALENFY
-936 RWFGDS
+936 KWFGDS
-942 KVVDK
+942 KVVDE

-956 GTLDLFNAFS
+956 NS
-966 KEKIGAR
+966 GAPR
-973 FSSDE
+973 EVLS
-978 RGFFFVDK
+978 R
-986 ENIAKDYATSE
+986 
-997 FDSARQGYIMPL
+997 
-1009 YISASNPLIVNSEY
+1009 EY
-1023 ARKNGL
+1023 ARTSIEIQGVFFAPQSDPYQEYGPYEHEVYLKIENPADWKTAYQEHGIKL
-1029 GSTVFDREDSISFW
+1029 GEREDSGIKVREW
-1043 DNYQNFALEEVDKN
+1043 LQDKGY
-1057 KNDGVIIDDG
+1057 DGVMLYEDG
-1067 NFKMVVAFNPNQIK
+1067 QLYELIAFESNQIK
-1081 STSNRGTYSASDN
+1081 STQNR
-1094 IYYQMSSEEITENL
+1094 
-1108 LRDIKKTL
+1108 
-1116 TKPVSSE
+1116 
-1123 VLSKTISTFNKTQG
+1123 
-1137 GRGYTETGD
+1137 
-1146 SVQAE
+1146 
-1151 IARSQGLATAQ
+1151 
-1162 EISKAFKNKGINISI
+1162 
-1177 STIENSQVAD
+1177 
-1187 EWHHIG
+1187 
-1193 KNMKKTNF
+1193 
-1201 YDVENFDIDELLQ
+1201 
-1214 EQKQEIREKERDK
+1214 
-1227 LFKDNVKKLG
+1227 
-1237 LDKLKDDDLYKKYQE
+1237 
-1252 ATGEKYGSFDSTVR
+1252 
-1266 MFDSRRKAKNYLYSF
+1266 
-1281 IIQNTQTEFEQKNKV
+1281 
-1296 SQGTYSESEN
+1296 GTYSESEN
-1306 IYYQSAF
+1306 IYYQFAGEKAQTADLDELNRAKQLEDDGVDNEEIRQQTGWFKGVDGKWRFEISDKDAMVDLSVWRQTSRETARAIDKQIDYYNAEMRRLIKKRDSGDMTQADFEKAYNEAMRLRMEAVDKLHNGKLTPAVKLSDVLQHDTLYAAYPELANLKLSFVFFDNFHKMGSYRDDVLYLNEELQDNPKELKSVLMHEIQHAIQRKESFAVGGSPDMAQRLMDTLGLTADIKIEEEKRKYFMSILNNAEKVQDILNKQYFYNKSFKELMENPNSEKLKEQAEDWNNQYFDTLKKYGISKEQLALSNNTTTKKLVSFLKKATPHEVYERLLGEVEARNTQARINMSEEERAATSPESTQDVKNADAIVVFDDGTAMAYEPETYYQSAF

-1337 GWGLYYALNKDVA
+1337 GWGLYYALNRDVA
-1350 ERYKDAFIR
+1350 ERY
-1359 QERESVF
+1359 RETFTKGQSKLIIGDK
-1366 PNSPEELAIKTYLKN
+1366 SIEELINSYDWNNEDYDIADNMIDEIIRHLEFRAKNQKDTYEARQSVLQDIGNYIQDLRGYLKKGS
-1381 DKNKEDTIKEL
+1381 DDEVYIKHVKEDLENAEKLRDKIATYNAKEF
-1392 SQIEKDEYKKFG
+1392 KFEE
-1404 TQDENILA
+1404 Q
-1412 YTNAAQAQ
+1412 
-1420 DYIRYVEDG
+1420 
-1429 KLEKQIQEI
+1429 
-1438 ENSSKGQV
+1438 KGQV

-1454 PYLLDEELTFR
+1454 PYLLDEELQI
-1465 NQSEFVQNQLK
+1465 NQQSETVRKAVRAIMNQYEDYY
-1476 KIVSEENLAD
+1476 IA
-1486 KFEIYQSEE
+1486 
-1495 NPKYNTLENSDGE
+1495 SDDYSVGAFGDALTGE
-1508 EIYKTISE
+1508 RFYKQLMNI
-1516 ALGSD
+1516 
-1521 KAASQ
+1521 AARNGIDSKNKQ
-1526 LLEKYGI
+1526 MQFATQTLEKYGI

-1631 WLKYDDTRQSYLTR
+1631 WLKYDDTRQSYFTR

-1678 FIREVYSSM
+1678 FIREVYSSI

-1737 TKTVIDERNK
+1737 TKTVIAERNK

-1758 PPIKT
+1758 PPVKT
-1763 DNTSGYMSETAKPK
+1763 DNTSGYMSETANPK

-1791 TAYAKTMGEDMEAG
+1791 TAYAKTMGEDVEAG

-1933 ENKTPK
+1933 ENKTPQ

-1961 TEDTKS
+1961 KEDTKS

-2286 NIELCIENGLGF
+2286 NIELFIENGLGF

-2509 VSLTPVTRSGLLSS
+2509 ISLTPVTRSGLLSS